1 MSLRTAVLQLYVYSG
16 TSGSNTASDLKYT
29 IEKEIIDGDTKILF
43 EVGEL
48 VRDYIDITFNNDYV
62 CNTKWVT
69 AITTL
74 YDENNEIYT
83 YSNPVSN
90 SYIALNGYGYFEDEI
105 NPQLSTD
112 ALVSSNYM
120 YIPESTTSKIPLW
133 AEGVGKV
140 IIDSTTTQITDS
152 GNSNQKIQYI
162 TIPADSSTI
171 KVYATDD
178 HTLKKTI
185 NITNVCEPKFTPYK
199 ITFINKFGAYE
210 NLWFFKKSTE
220 NLSVTDE
227 KFKRNTI
234 NNSTVT
240 YNTYEGQQERYNV
253 NGLTSLSLNTGF
265 VNEDL
270 NQTIEELFLSE
281 NVWIR
286 YESKTQP
293 IIPKSKSFVFK
304 TSVNDRLINHT
315 VDFEFAF
322 NKINNVR

>member
-16 TSGSNTASDLKYT
+16 TSGSNTSSDLKYT
-29 IEKEIIDGDTKILF
+29 IEKEIINGDTKILF
-43 EVGEL
+43 VGGEL
-48 VRDYIDITFNNDYV
+48 VRDYIDLTFNNDYV

-69 AITTL
+69 ATTTL
-74 YDENNEIYT
+74 YDENNEIFT
-83 YSNPVSN
+83 YSNPVN
-90 SYIALNGYGYFEDEI
+90 NNYLALNGYGYFEDEI

-120 YIPESTTSKIPLW
+120 YIPESTTSKIAVW
-133 AEGVGKV
+133 AEGVGKI

-162 TIPADSSTI
+162 TIPANSSTI

-199 ITFINKFGAYE
+199 ITFINKHGAYE
-210 NLWFFKKSTE
+210 NIWFFKKSTE
-220 NLSVTDE
+220 SLSVTDE

-304 TSVNDRLINHT
+304 TSLNDKLINHT
-315 VDFEFAF
+315 IDFEFAF

>member
-16 TSGSNTASDLKYT
+16 TEGSQTASDLKYT

-43 EVGEL
+43 EIGEL
-48 VRDYIDITFNNDYV
+48 VRDYIDITFNDDYV

-74 YDENNEIYT
+74 YDENNEIFT
-83 YSNPVSN
+83 YSNPVTN
-90 SYIALNGYGYFEDEI
+90 HYVALNGYGYFEDEI

-112 ALVSSNYM
+112 ALVSSTYM
-120 YIPESTTSKIPLW
+120 YIPESTTSKIPIW
-133 AEGVGKV
+133 AEAVGKV
-140 IIDSTTTQITDS
+140 VVDSTTTEITDS
-152 GNSNQKIQYI
+152 GNSNQKIQYVN
-162 TIPADSSTI
+162 IPANSSSI
-171 KVYATDD
+171 KVYDIHD
-178 HTLKKTI
+178 SSILKTI
-185 NITNVCEPKFTPYK
+185 TITNVCEPKFTPYK
-199 ITFINKFGAYE
+199 ITFVNKYGAYE
-210 NLWFFKKSTE
+210 NIWFFKKSTE
-220 NLSVTDE
+220 SLSVTDE

-270 NQTIEELFLSE
+270 NKTIEELFLSE

-286 YESKTQP
+286 YENKTQP

-304 TSVNDRLINHT
+304 TKLNDKLINHT

>member
-16 TSGSNTASDLKYT
+16 TSGSNTSSDLKYT

-69 AITTL
+69 ATTTL
-74 YDENNEIYT
+74 YDENNEIFT
-83 YSNPVSN
+83 YSNPVTN

-178 HTLKKTI
+178 TTLKKTI

-199 ITFINKFGAYE
+199 ITFVNKYGAYE

-220 NLSVTDE
+220 SLSVTDE

-304 TSVNDRLINHT
+304 TKLNDRLINHT

>member
-1 MSLRTAVLQLYVYSG
+1 MSLRTAILQLYVYSG
-16 TSGSNTASDLKYT
+16 TEGAQTASDLKYT

-43 EVGEL
+43 EIGEL
-48 VRDYIDITFNNDYV
+48 VRDYIDITFNDDYV

-74 YDENNEIYT
+74 YDENNEIFT
-83 YSNPVSN
+83 YSNPVTN
-90 SYIALNGYGYFEDEI
+90 HYVALNGYGYFEDEI

-112 ALVSSNYM
+112 ALVSSTYM
-120 YIPESTTSKIPLW
+120 YIPESTTSKIGVW

-140 IIDSTTTQITDS
+140 TIDGSDTEITDN
-152 GNSNQKIQYI
+152 GNSNQKIQYV
-162 TIPADSSTI
+162 TIPANSSTI
-171 KVYATDD
+171 QVYDTHDSSI
-178 HTLKKTI
+178 LKTI
-185 NITNVCEPKFTPYK
+185 NITNVCEPKYTPYK
-199 ITFINKFGAYE
+199 ITFVNKYGAYE
-210 NLWFFKKSTE
+210 NIWFFKKSTE
-220 NLSVTDE
+220 SLSVTDE

-253 NGLTSLSLNTGF
+253 NGLTSISLNTGF

-270 NQTIEELFLSE
+270 NKTIEELFLSE

-286 YESKTQP
+286 YENKTQP

-304 TSVNDRLINHT
+304 TKLNDKLINHT

>member
-1 MSLRTAVLQLYVYSG
+1 MSLRTAILQLYVYSG
-16 TSGSNTASDLKYT
+16 TEGAQTSSDLKYT

-43 EVGEL
+43 EIGEL

-74 YDENNEIYT
+74 YDENNEIFT
-83 YSNPVSN
+83 YSNPVTN
-90 SYIALNGYGYFEDEI
+90 HYLALNGYGYFEDEI

-112 ALVSSNYM
+112 ALVSSTYM
-120 YIPESTTSKIPLW
+120 YIPESTTSKIGVW

-140 IIDSTTTQITDS
+140 TIDGSDTEITDN
-152 GNSNQKIQYI
+152 GNSNQKIQYV
-162 TIPADSSTI
+162 TIPANSSTI
-171 KVYATDD
+171 QVYDTHDSSI
-178 HTLKKTI
+178 LKTI

-199 ITFINKFGAYE
+199 ITFVNKLGAYE
-210 NLWFFKKSTE
+210 NIWFFKKSTE
-220 NLSVTDE
+220 SLSVTDE

-270 NQTIEELFLSE
+270 NKTIEELFLSE

-286 YESKTQP
+286 YENKTQP

-304 TSVNDRLINHT
+304 TKLNDKLINHT

>member
-1 MSLRTAVLQLYVYSG
+1 MSLRTAILQLYVYSG
-16 TSGSNTASDLKYT
+16 TEGAQTSSDLKYT

-43 EVGEL
+43 EIGEL

-74 YDENNEIYT
+74 YDENNEIFT
-83 YSNPVSN
+83 YSNPVTN
-90 SYIALNGYGYFEDEI
+90 HYVALNGYGYFEDEI

-112 ALVSSNYM
+112 ALVSSTYM
-120 YIPESTTSKIPLW
+120 YIPESTTSKIGVW

-140 IIDSTTTQITDS
+140 TIDGSDTEITDN
-152 GNSNQKIQYI
+152 GNSNQKIQYV
-162 TIPADSSTI
+162 TIPANSSTI
-171 KVYATDD
+171 QVYDTHDSSI
-178 HTLKKTI
+178 LKTI

-199 ITFINKFGAYE
+199 ITFVNKLGAYE
-210 NLWFFKKSTE
+210 NIWFFKKSTE
-220 NLSVTDE
+220 SLSVTDE

-270 NQTIEELFLSE
+270 NKTIEELFLSE

-286 YESKTQP
+286 YENKTQP

-304 TSVNDRLINHT
+304 TKLNDKLINHT